1 MMDELIK
8 SPVKRKN
15 VLNNDYALF
24 EIQNQINIDLISY
37 DDMFLLTKEMVA
49 RYFEVDV
56 RTIER
61 YIEENK
67 EELEEN
73 GYMILRGEPLRRLK
87 EQIIYQF
94 GTDINVG
101 TKTTVLSVF
110 NFKAFLNMAML
121 ISESPRAKELRSVI
135 LNIVIDVINKK
146 AGGNTKYINQRD
158 EDFLTAWFS
167 EENYR
172 KEFTDALDKYVDM
185 GNVKYAIYTNRIY
198 QNIFKEKAEE
208 YRKILNLKSKD
219 RIRDTMYAEVLDLIA
234 SYEVG
239 LAYDIKIKSEE
250 LGRKLRGSE
259 VDAVIKNFH
268 NHPSRKP
275 LLLKAR
281 SKMAS
286 RDLAFRDAL
295 HLQLQEYIAPL
306 DRKEYE
312 RFLGEKSKE
321 LEERLDEAKDVFK
334 RLKEY

>member
-1 MMDELIK
+1 MDELIQ
-8 SPVKRKN
+8 SHIKRKN
-15 VLNNDYALF
+15 ILNNEFALY
-24 EIQNQINIDLISY
+24 EIQNQMNIDAIVY
-37 DDMFLLTKEMVA
+37 DDMIIFTKDMVA
-49 RYFEVDV
+49 KYFEVDI
-56 RTIER
+56 RTVER

-67 EELEEN
+67 KELEEN
-73 GYMILRGEPLRRLK
+73 GYMVLRGEPLKILK
-87 EQIIYQF
+87 NQLIYQF
-94 GTDINVG
+94 GTDIYVG
-101 TKTTVLSVF
+101 TKTTVLAVF
-110 NFKAFLNMAML
+110 NFKSFLNMAML
-121 ISESPRAKELRSVI
+121 ISESPKAKELRSVM

-146 AGGNTKYINQRD
+146 AGGSTKYINQRD

-172 KEFTDALDKYVDM
+172 KEFTDVLDKYVDM

-198 QNIFKEKAEE
+198 VNIFKEKADE
-208 YRKILNLKSKD
+208 YRKILRLKDKD

-239 LAYDIKIKSEE
+239 LAYDIRTKSDE

-259 VDAVIKNFH
+259 VDDVIKKFH

-286 RDLAFRDAL
+286 RDLVFRDAL
-295 HLQLQEYIAPL
+295 HLHLQEYIAPL

-321 LEERLDEAKDVFK
+321 LEERLEEAQDVFK